1 MTDFAALLVPDDG
14 STAIDLWLVTA
25 PGLDAW
31 LMSRSERVRA
41 FAAAQGF
48 KGRTDEAVLLPG
60 DAPGEWSAAAGVEG
74 LTPFALAAAAAKLPA
89 GRYRLRGAAGAAE
102 AAGDAGLGWLLAQHR
117 FDRYRKSNGEAGPRI
132 LLTGDPKALTG
143 AVRLAE
149 AVALVR
155 DLVDTPASDMGPAE
169 LAAAVAEQ
177 ARLFGGSVDVI
188 TGEALLDRN
197 FPAVHAVGRAASR
210 APRLVDMRWGDP
222 MHPSV
227 TLVGKGVTF
236 DTGGLNI
243 KPGGGMAL
251 MKKDMGGAAHA
262 LALARLVMQAGLP
275 VRLRLIV
282 PAVENS
288 ISGDAMR
295 PGDVLATRAGK
306 SVEVLNTDAEGRLIL
321 ADALALA
328 VEEAPGL
335 LIDFATLTGA
345 ARVALGPAL
354 PALFANDDAL
364 AADFLAAGS
373 AAGDPLWRL
382 PLFDGYRDMLK
393 SSIADL
399 NNAPEGGFAGA
410 VTAALFLQAFV
421 PDTIRWAHID
431 TYAWNPAAK
440 PGRPKGGEALGL
452 RAAWNL
458 LVRLYGQGA
467 VQSMRH

>member
-1 MTDFAALLVPDDG
+1 MTDFAALLLPDDG
-14 STAIDLWLVTA
+14 GPATDVTVLHAADL
-25 PGLDAW
+25 PAW
-31 LMSRSERVRA
+31 LTRQSERTRTFVA
-41 FAAAQGF
+41 AQSFAA
-48 KGRTDEAVLLPG
+48 KPDEVALLPG
-60 DAPGEWSAAAGVEG
+60 DGPGDWAAVAGRDDGPWGLASAAV
-74 LTPFALAAAAAKLPA
+74 KLPP
-89 GRYRLRGAAGAAE
+89 GRYRLRDADAAALAPGQGA
-102 AAGDAGLGWLLAQHR
+102 LGWLLGQHR
-117 FDRYRKSNGEAGPRI
+117 FDRYRKAAGEGGTRVLLSAGPRGI
-132 LLTGDPKALTG
+132 AD

-149 AVALVR
+149 ATALVR
-155 DLVDTPASDMGPAE
+155 DLVDTPASDMGPGE
-169 LAAAVAEQ
+169 LAAAITAEGL
-177 ARLFGGSVDVI
+177 AFGAKTVVT

-210 APRLVDMRWGDP
+210 SPRLVDLTWGDP
-222 MHPSV
+222 AHPKL

-236 DTGGLNI
+236 DTGGLNM

-321 ADALALA
+321 ADALTLA
-328 VEEAPGL
+328 VEDAPDL
-335 LIDFATLTGA
+335 LLDFATLTGA

-354 PALFANDDAL
+354 PALFSNDATL
-364 AADFLAAGS
+364 AADFLAAGR
-373 AAGDPLWRL
+373 AAGDPVWEL
-382 PLFDGYRDMLK
+382 PLHYGYRDMLK
-393 SSIADL
+393 SSVADL

-421 PDTIRWAHID
+421 PDATPWVHLD
-431 TYAWNPAAK
+431 TYAWTPAAK

-452 RAAWNL
+452 RAAWH
-458 LVRLYGQGA
+458 LVAARYGNA
-467 VQSMRH
+467 I